1 MNPSFL
7 NLAIQF
13 KLRLEQAL
21 EISLKLQQ
29 LDGFLQI
36 NPTESTS
43 LILLYPHNK
52 SVRHQ
57 TSTPCIHIDE
67 DQLVAKFDLIVKRIV
82 SKTKND
88 RRVYARNTVVARID
102 KKTSLQFLVEHHLQT
117 ALPGKYRYG
126 LYEQGELVAVAIFSG
141 GRHMLDREED
151 YRSFELLRFCN
162 KSGFNV
168 IGGLSKLVK
177 AFRQD
182 FSPGDIMTYTDRDWS
197 QHSSLEKI
205 GFAAKEITAPINF
218 WIVGTTR
225 YAYRNTA
232 ELNTLREQFPSGFP
246 KENMGSIKMILYIK

>member
-1 MNPSFL
+1 MDPSFL
-7 NLAIQF
+7 NLATQF

-21 EISLKLQQ
+21 ETSLKLQE

-36 NPTESTS
+36 TPTESTT
-43 LILLYPHNK
+43 LIFLYPHNK

-67 DQLVAKFDLIVKRIV
+67 DQLVAKFDLIVRRIV

-88 RRVYARNTVVARID
+88 RRVYARNTVVVRID

-141 GRHMLDREED
+141 GRRMLDREEN

-168 IGGLSKLVK
+168 IGGLSKLIK
-177 AFRQD
+177 AFRLD
-182 FSPGDIMTYTDRDWS
+182 FSPGDIMTFTDRDWS

-205 GFAAKEITAPINF
+205 GFVAKEITAPINF

-232 ELNTLREQFPSGFP
+232 ELNTLREQFPTGFP